1 MRFHK
6 DKAGHWLPIIV
17 QGDPSQPRAKP
28 SVSVMDIMPGQNTT
42 KKKTRRAK
50 KSTLPGAGLRIE
62 EAEVGASNNLAAPR
76 GSSSRR
82 PVSPSSSSSPAV
94 VNNVAGV
101 MPLPN
106 LDKAEDDSNLAPE
119 EAEVDDDQNPD
130 GQVNIITITIQL
142 TIQDLISHIFVPRLV
157 KQLTWINRIT
167 LSIMKMAVRMTK
179 SKLET
184 TFSMVS
190 AMKMRE
196 KRNLKISKKV

>member
-28 SVSVMDIMPGQNTT
+28 SVSVMDIKPGQNTT
-42 KKKTRRAK
+42 NKKTRRAK

-82 PVSPSSSSSPAV
+82 PVSSSSSSSPAV

-130 GQVNIITITIQL
+130 GQVNSITKVHSIVE
-142 TIQDLISHIFVPRLV
+142 DLISHIFVPRLV
-157 KQLTWINRIT
+157 KPLTWINRIT
-167 LSIMKMAVRMTK
+167 SSIMKKVVRMTK
-179 SKLET
+179 SKLVT

>member
-28 SVSVMDIMPGQNTT
+28 SVSVMDMKPGQSTT

-62 EAEVGASNNLAAPR
+62 EAEVGAGNNLAAPR

-82 PVSPSSSSSPAV
+82 PMSPSSSSSPAV

-130 GQVNIITITIQL
+130 GQVNIITKVQSIV
-142 TIQDLISHIFVPRLV
+142 QDLISHIFVPRLV

-167 LSIMKMAVRMTK
+167 SSIMKKVVRMTK
-179 SKLET
+179 SKLVT